1 MKVLIDANILLRV
14 AQPAIA
20 SHATSL
26 AALTQLANADFDLC
40 LVPQS
45 IYEYW
50 VVATRPVTVNGL
62 GLTIP
67 VVDQQIQDLL
77 SRLTLLRDERG
88 IFAHWYELV
97 VRNAVHGKLAHD
109 TRMVAAMQRHGLT
122 NLLTF
127 SKPDFSRFVG
137 IQVLTPD
144 DVLSGQMP
152 T

>member
-1 MKVLIDANILLRV
+1 MRVPIDANILLRV
-14 AQPAIA
+14 AQPASA
-20 SHATSL
+20 SNATSITS
-26 AALTQLANADFDLC
+26 LTQIVDAGHELC

-127 SKPDFSRFVG
+127 NKSDFSRFTA
-137 IQVLTPD
+137 IHVLSPD
-144 DVLSGQMP
+144 DIMAGQMP
-152 T
+152 A